1 MGSTLGMNNLGWLY
15 QNGWGV
21 VEDCVKARELYLK
34 AAELGDKWAMFNL
47 GMLYE
52 LGGDGVARDGTK
64 AAEWDKKASD
74 AGVRGMS
81 VGFLRV
87 FTREKRC
94 PTCFKFRFVSSP
106 LNTPIYP

>member
-1 MGSTLGMNNLGWLY
+1 
-15 QNGWGV
+15 
-21 VEDCVKARELYLK
+21 
-34 AAELGDKWAMFNL
+34 LGDKWAMFNL

-52 LGGDGVARDGTK
+52 LGGDGLARDGTK

-94 PTCFKFRFVSSP
+94 PTCFKPKNRSWRELEESRSVPSVSERISCEKRFFSGAGTER
-106 LNTPIYP
+106 LARI